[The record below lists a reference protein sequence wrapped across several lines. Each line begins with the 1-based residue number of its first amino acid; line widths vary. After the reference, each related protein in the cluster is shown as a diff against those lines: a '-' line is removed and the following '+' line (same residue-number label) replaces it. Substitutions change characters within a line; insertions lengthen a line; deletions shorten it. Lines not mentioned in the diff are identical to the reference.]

1 MTDKIEETVKTQTIE
16 VPKAEAPVVAPVEAI
31 PPLPPFKGLLG
42 RKLGMTRIFD
52 DFGRAVSATV
62 IEAGPCHVVQVKT
75 PSRDGYSAVTLG
87 FGKPSK
93 QQTNKARTG
102 IFAKVGLEPTRT
114 LREFRVSSADGFHV
128 GQMVEASCFSKGEF
142 VDISGVNK
150 GKGFQGVV
158 KRHRFGGGPRTHGQ
172 SDRLRA
178 PGASGGQGP
187 QRVTKGHRQPGH
199 MGAEMSTVQAVRVLH
214 IDWEHHVVAIEGA
227 VPGPNGNF
235 VVIKPTVKK
244 VSLHVPQAHHA
255 TPPPKGGGAKAA
267 AKPEKSKATP
277 PPKGGGAKAAAQAL
291 TAGK

>member
-1 MTDKIEETVKTQTIE
+1 MTEEKKETSPEASAAAASEPTASQAAPAADKPQG
-16 VPKAEAPVVAPVEAI
+16 I

-42 RKLGMTRIFD
+42 RKLGMTRIYD

-75 PSRDGYSAVTLG
+75 PAHDGYSAVTLG

-93 QQTNKARTG
+93 QQTTKARSG
-102 IFAKVGLEPTRT
+102 IFAKVNLQPTRW
-114 LREFRVSSADGFHV
+114 LKEFHV
-128 GQMVEASCFSKGEF
+128 PSAEGFQAGQAVEASCFSKGDF
-142 VDISGVNK
+142 VDVSGINK

-199 MGAEMSTVQAVRVLH
+199 MGFEMSTVQAVRVLH
-214 IDWEHHVVAIEGA
+214 VDSENHVVAVLGA

-235 VVIKPTVKK
+235 LVIKPTVKK
-244 VSLHVPQAHHA
+244 VSLHVPQIHRS
-255 TPPPKGGGAKAA
+255 KGAA
-267 AKPEKSKATP
+267 RPEKSKAKP
-277 PPKGGGAKAAAQAL
+277 AAAPAKP
-291 TAGK
+291 AAK